1 MLGVLQRR
9 FEQNGTEQQERL
21 MLAFDQMFPREKN
34 TALWE
39 LFHLWQ
45 YTASQQG
52 GTPIVENFDY
62 KSKLP
67 ETVRRYI
74 CWSDVTPSDPFNF
87 VMHDHAHLTAFN
99 NHSNRRVGDHP
110 VLMNA
115 RACAAEYM
123 HCIRTKQP
131 TYYEIDQTFGNISRH
146 MMRMMVPIADS
157 SGEISRLVY
166 AIRIISASEL
176 SSDDDSSKEI

>member
-9 FEQNGTEQQERL
+9 VEQSGDDHQERL
-21 MLAFDQMFPREKN
+21 MLSFEKLFPREKD
-34 TALWE
+34 TALWH
-39 LFHLWQ
+39 LFQLWQ
-45 YTASQQG
+45 DTSSQQG
-52 GTPIVENFDY
+52 GTPIVDNFDY

-67 ETVRRYI
+67 DSINRYV

-87 VMHDHAHLTAFN
+87 VMRDHAHLTAFS

-123 HCIRTKQP
+123 HCIKTRQP

-146 MMRMMVPIADS
+146 LVRMMVPVADS
-157 SGEISRLVY
+157 SGKISRLVY
-166 AIRIISASEL
+166 AVRIIGASAL
-176 SSDDDSSKEI
+176 SAEDANSK